1 MSIQIKS
8 TTKFFLVP
16 NTVSDAAKGD
26 TNFNSHEIFR
36 RNIQTNA
43 ERYWAVF
50 SYGAVYFCTG

>member
-1 MSIQIKS
+1 MSIQIRS

-16 NTVSDAAKGD
+16 NTVSHAAKGD

-43 ERYWAVF
+43 ERY
-50 SYGAVYFCTG
+50 